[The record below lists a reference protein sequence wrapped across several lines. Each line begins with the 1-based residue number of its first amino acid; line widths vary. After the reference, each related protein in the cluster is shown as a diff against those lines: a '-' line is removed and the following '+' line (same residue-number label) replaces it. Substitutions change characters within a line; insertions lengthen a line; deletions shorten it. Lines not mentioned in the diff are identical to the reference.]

1 MNLTKDQQKNT
12 MLCRGRNRI
21 LVLAFGVKNQNLAC
35 SSLVETVGFST

>member
-21 LVLAFGVKNQNLAC
+21 LVLAFGVEKIRTLLVLA
-35 SSLVETVGFST
+35 L